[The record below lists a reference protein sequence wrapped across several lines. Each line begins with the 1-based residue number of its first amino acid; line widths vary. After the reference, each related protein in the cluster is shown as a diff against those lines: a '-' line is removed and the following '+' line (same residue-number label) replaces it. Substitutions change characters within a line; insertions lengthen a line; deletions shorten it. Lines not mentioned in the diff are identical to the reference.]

1 MHFYFKN
8 KTKFFWLKVKK
19 SSIRF
24 VHWLKAYSL
33 LLGSLNLPT
42 QIVVCC
48 SGELEI
54 ALVVIMSWMLH
65 PANSSSLASCVLSL
79 FGGLHTFYAR
89 HFGSKKAN
97 WWPG

>member
-1 MHFYFKN
+1 M
-8 KTKFFWLKVKK
+8 
-19 SSIRF
+19 
-24 VHWLKAYSL
+24 HWLKAYSL

-65 PANSSSLASCVLSL
+65 PANSSSLSSCVLSL
-79 FGGLHTFYAR
+79 FGCTRFMLVISVQRKQIGGRVEWVKLLNLLLL
-89 HFGSKKAN
+89 S
-97 WWPG
+97 